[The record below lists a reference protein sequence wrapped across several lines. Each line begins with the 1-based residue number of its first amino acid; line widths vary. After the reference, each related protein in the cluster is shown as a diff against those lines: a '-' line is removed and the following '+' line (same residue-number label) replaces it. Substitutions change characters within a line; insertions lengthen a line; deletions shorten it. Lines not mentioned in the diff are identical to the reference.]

1 MLQSSE
7 AARKW
12 GARAFEDLVGASMA
26 DINTSERAAGPLMG
40 GVDLSGLVGRYRRHI
55 PLVLAITGVVLAAD
69 LGFTLLQ
76 TPMYTASATI
86 FYAPKKSE
94 VGRDSSNS
102 AENDQARDQAVDTQV
117 EVLKSPVV
125 ADAVVSSLRLD
136 KDPEY
141 AAKDNKAGA
150 SARDALIDRVVAN
163 LKVRRVGQ
171 TLLLSVN
178 YANESPTKA
187 ARIANAFAETY
198 IARQI
203 DLKINS
209 SSNSN
214 VLLNS
219 QIDEMRRK
227 VEEAETAVQ
236 QYKAAN
242 NLLGSDQGTL
252 TQQEIS
258 SMNTQLASAR
268 SAEAEAEARL
278 RAAQRQLKSGSN
290 GEDVGAALGS
300 QTISDLRRQRSEVS
314 AKVADLQGRYG
325 PMHPDLKN
333 AQRQLT
339 DVDGQIQA
347 EINRIISNLA
357 AQVEVARSQKAS
369 IEGSLGQAR
378 GQLVSGNAAS
388 VKLNELERN
397 ADAARTLYQTVL
409 TRVKETAAQQ
419 AVTQAD
425 SRIDSPATPPARPS
439 SPNKPLNMLL
449 GLIAGLGLGVVAAF
463 ILERW
468 NARLTSVDDVENGL
482 GLPFLGSIPTVASA
496 IEKLTTRNPIDAVVV
511 HPLSGFAEAFRG
523 LATTLVYGNAGVPV
537 RIVAITSAV
546 PEEGKT
552 TTSICLTRVI
562 AMGGTSVV
570 LVDCDLRRRSA
581 NVLITDEPEV
591 GLIEVLDGKAT
602 LDDVLRLDEKSGAYF
617 IPLTKGSHL
626 AKSPFASPQMDKF
639 LEDLKAR
646 FELVILDTPPLLP
659 VVDTRVLAQKVDAL
673 ALLVRWRV
681 TPMRAVRAA
690 IHELEAV
697 NAPITGVALT
707 LVNVKSQGYSGYGYQ
722 AYYHKD
728 FKKYYQE

>member
-1 MLQSSE
+1 MVDANL
-7 AARKW
+7 
-12 GARAFEDLVGASMA
+12 
-26 DINTSERAAGPLMG
+26 NERPSGGLPT
-40 GVDLSGLVGRYRRHI
+40 GVDLAGIFGRYRRHI

-69 LGFTLLQ
+69 LVFTLLQ
-76 TPMYTASATI
+76 KPVYTASATI
-86 FYAPKKSE
+86 FYAPRKAE
-94 VGRDSSNS
+94 VGRDNNAS
-102 AENDQARDQAVDTQV
+102 ANDDVARDQAVDTQV
-117 EVLKSPVV
+117 EVLKSPVI
-125 ADAVVSSLRLD
+125 ADEVVSKLHLD
-136 KDPEY
+136 VDPDFALGEKY
-141 AAKDNKAGA
+141 KGAPAA
-150 SARDALIDRVVAN
+150 ARDALIDRVVSG

-171 TLLLSVN
+171 TLLLNVN
-178 YANESPTKA
+178 FSSGSPTKA

-203 DLKINS
+203 DLKVNS
-209 SSNSN
+209 SSTSN

-219 QIDEMRRK
+219 QIDDMRRK

-258 SMNTQLASAR
+258 SMNQQLASAR
-268 SAEAEAEARL
+268 SAQAEAEARL
-278 RAAQRQLKSGSN
+278 RAAQRQLRSGSN
-290 GEDVGAALGS
+290 GDDVGAALGS
-300 QTISDLRRQRSEVS
+300 QTVSDLRRQRAEIS

-333 AQRQLT
+333 AQRQLADI
-339 DVDGQIQA
+339 DVQIQA

-357 AQVEVARSQKAS
+357 AQVEVARSQTAS
-369 IEGSLGQAR
+369 IEGSLGNAR

-425 SRIDSPATPPARPS
+425 SRIDSPATPPAKPS

-449 GLIAGLGLGVVAAF
+449 GLIAGLGLGVVVAF

-468 NARLTSVDDVENGL
+468 NARLTSVDDVEGQL
-482 GLPFLGSIPTVASA
+482 GLPFLASIPTSTSS
-496 IEKLTTRNPIDAVVV
+496 IDKPTTKNPIDAVVA

-523 LATTLVYGNAGVPV
+523 LGTTLVYGTPGEQV

-552 TTSICLTRVI
+552 TTSICLTRVL
-562 AMGGTSVV
+562 AMGGTKVV

-581 NVLITDEPEV
+581 NVLLDDEPEL
-591 GLIEVLDGKAT
+591 GMIEVLEGKAT

-617 IPLTKGSHL
+617 IPLTKGAHL
-626 AKSPFASPQMDKF
+626 AKSPFSSVEFDKF
-639 LEDLKAR
+639 LDDLKAR
-646 FELVILDTPPLLP
+646 FDLVILDTPPLLP

-673 ALLVRWRV
+673 ALLARWRS

-697 NAPITGVALT
+697 NAPITGIALT
-707 LVNVKSQGYSGYGYQ
+707 LVNVKSQAYGGYGYQ
-722 AYYHKD
+722 AYYHRD
-728 FKKYYQE
+728 FKKYYIE